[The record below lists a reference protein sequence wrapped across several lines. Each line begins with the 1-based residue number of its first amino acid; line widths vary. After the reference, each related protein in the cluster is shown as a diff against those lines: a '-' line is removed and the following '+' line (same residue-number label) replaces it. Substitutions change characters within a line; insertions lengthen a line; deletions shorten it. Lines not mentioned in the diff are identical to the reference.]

1 MRALAL
7 TALVAVTAAVVGC
20 GEEDRPASAPV
31 RVGYASGFDA
41 NDAAERVIYKRMERA
56 GGPKV
61 EMQELN
67 GPQNAVTALL
77 REDID
82 VASMPHLTATAAVA
96 EGANIKLVLV
106 GLRVPQ
112 WRLIARPGTGS
123 PRELQGKKI
132 AVFGLKT
139 NTSAL
144 AEVVLAKAGL
154 SEDDA
159 ELVAA
164 GDSAE
169 RLVAL
174 ERGKVEAA
182 VLEYA
187 DILNAGEKLSG
198 YVNLG
203 TYGKLPPITAEN
215 VFAVSGKRLREEP
228 EEVERFVHGMLDGY
242 AVIYGPDG
250 REAFVAE
257 GSKGPFLNGSRAR
270 AGKLYDYHRSIGI
283 WPRGDRPY
291 TAAEYARAVRF
302 WKRHGVVE
310 KSAPFSEIWD
320 TSFWR

>member
-1 MRALAL
+1 MRAIAL
-7 TALVAVTAAVVGC
+7 TGVVAVMAVVSGC

-31 RVGYASGFDA
+31 RVGYAAGFDA
-41 NDAAERVIYKRMERA
+41 NDAAERVIYKRMERE

-61 EMQELN
+61 EMKELN

-77 REDID
+77 RGDIE
-82 VASMPHLTATAAVA
+82 VASMAHHTATAAVA
-96 EGANIKLVLV
+96 EGADIKLVLV

-112 WRLIARPGTGS
+112 WQLIARPGIDS

-144 AEVVLAKAGL
+144 AAVALGEAGL

-174 ERGKVEAA
+174 ERGKVDAA

-187 DILNAGEKLSG
+187 DLLNAGEKLSG
-198 YVNLG
+198 YENLG
-203 TYGKLPPITAEN
+203 APGKLSPITAEN
-215 VFAVSGKRLREEP
+215 VLAVSGKRLREKP
-228 EEVERFVHGMLDGY
+228 DEVERFLDGMLDGY
-242 AVIYGPDG
+242 AVIYGPAG

-257 GSKGPFLNGSRAR
+257 SGKGPFLNGSDAS

-283 WPRGDRPY
+283 WPRRDRPY
-291 TAAEYARAVRF
+291 TAAEYAPLVRF

-310 KSAPFSEIWD
+310 KSAPFGELWD
-320 TSFWR
+320 TSYWR